1 MSQFFVAERQ
11 GGTKGGDPVL
21 TGIVLLLAGMGLVV
35 LFSASYYRSLTLYDT
50 PFQFIT
56 NQSIFA
62 LGGIVAALVLSR
74 MSPSF
79 IRQALPIMVLIS
91 IALMVATFVQGI
103 GASFLGGRRWIV
115 IGGNSFQPSEL
126 VKITLIVYLASFLAK
141 RHDELNDPLKSLLPP
156 FLLVALFV
164 FMIYQQ
170 NNFSTALF
178 VLVISVAM
186 FFVAG
191 VKIRYFLLL
200 ALVLI
205 PLVVIAVFA
214 RDHRVERLSIFM
226 EPDKDPMGSGYQT
239 LTSQSTIRSGQV
251 LGKGIGLGKRK
262 LGVLPDAH
270 SDYIFAIASEELGF
284 VGVLGIM
291 GLFAAFA
298 WRGFR
303 LAWHSLDPFDRLLS
317 FGLTASITL
326 QAFINIAVSA
336 GVVPP
341 TGIPLPFFS
350 SGGSSLFLTLAMVGL
365 LLNVAS
371 RSQNKDVAHG

>member
-21 TGIVLLLAGMGLVV
+21 SGLVLLLAGMGLVV
-35 LFSASYYRSLTLYDT
+35 LFSASYYRSLTLFDT

-56 NQSIFA
+56 NQSIYA
-62 LGGIVAALVLSR
+62 LGGIVAALLLSR
-74 MSPSF
+74 LNPAI
-79 IRQALPIMVLIS
+79 IRRVLPFMVLICMV
-91 IALMVATFVQGI
+91 LMVATFIQGL

-126 VKITLIVYLASFLAK
+126 VKITLVVYLASFLAN
-141 RHDELNDPLKSLLPP
+141 RQDQLDDPRKSLLPP
-156 FLLVALFV
+156 FLLVGLFV
-164 FMIYQQ
+164 FLIFQQ

-178 VLVISVAM
+178 VLVISVSI
-186 FFVAG
+186 FFIAG
-191 VKIRYFLLL
+191 VRVRYFILL

-226 EPDKDPMGSGYQT
+226 EPEKDPMGSGYQT
-239 LTSQSTIRSGQV
+239 LTSQATIKSGQFF
-251 LGKGIGLGKRK
+251 GKGIGLGKRK
-262 LGVLPDAH
+262 LGTLPEAH

-284 VGVLGIM
+284 LGVTGIL
-291 GLFAAFA
+291 GLFATFA

-303 LAWHSLDPFDRLLS
+303 LAWLSTDPFDRLLA

-326 QAFINIAVSA
+326 QALINMAVTA

-350 SGGSSLFLTLAMVGL
+350 SGGSSLFLTFCMVGL
-365 LLNVAS
+365 LMNVA
-371 RSQNKDVAHG
+371 RRIEAPEEAHG